1 MLPPL
6 YQKIFS
12 THLTASQYLTLE
24 LLVLLLQSYRNV
36 SLSRLAEVFPQP
48 IKYKSRVR
56 NLQRFL
62 NLPQLSAKLLWFPV
76 VKQMLKQE
84 FCPQARN
91 RFFRR
96 RARKLKL
103 IHQGYLLL
111 IIDRT
116 QWQERNLIMLSLA
129 WGTHAIPEVRFPMR
143 DTIALGSHLFIGNS

>member
-6 YQKIFS
+6 YQKVFS
-12 THLTASQYLTLE
+12 NHLTPSQYLTLE
-24 LLVLLLQSYRNV
+24 VLVLLLQSYRNV

-48 IKYKSRVR
+48 IKYTSRVR

-62 NLPQLSAKLLWFPV
+62 NLPQLSAKLLWFPI
-76 VKQMLKQE
+76 VKQLLKQE
-84 FCPQARN
+84 FSPQAQN

-103 IHQGYLLL
+103 VHQEYLLL

-116 QWQERNLIMLSLA
+116 QWQNRNLIMLSLA

-143 DTIALGSHLFIGNS
+143 DTIALGSHLFIGNF